1 MSFLD
6 IAVGAPWGGKDG
18 NGAVYVY
25 YGQRKEQQPLKL
37 MQVRPK
43 IIISLFPSDQVAKKN
58 LTRESGKKFFP
69 VFHDVVHDLFF
80 IFTPWLYT
88 LRFIWNDLYR
98 N

>member
-25 YGQRKEQQPLKL
+25 YGQKKEQQPLKL

-43 IIISLFPSDQVAKKN
+43 IISLFPSDQVAKKISPGSP
-58 LTRESGKKFFP
+58 EKSFSPFSMM
-69 VFHDVVHDLFF
+69 
-80 IFTPWLYT
+80 
-88 LRFIWNDLYR
+88 
-98 N
+98 

>member
-1 MSFLD
+1 MLTIVLMSFLD

-25 YGQRKEQQPLKL
+25 YGQKNKQQPLKL

-43 IIISLFPSDQVAKKN
+43 IISLFPSDQVAKKN
-58 LTRESGKKFFP
+58 LTREPGKKFFP

-88 LRFIWNDLYR
+88 LRFI
-98 N
+98 

>member
-18 NGAVYVY
+18 NGVVYVY
-25 YGQRKEQQPLKL
+25 YGQRKEQEQPLKL

-88 LRFIWNDLYR
+88 LRFI
-98 N
+98 